1 MVNAWDKMPHG
12 HVIFLILFCLGGLK
26 EPYRTRVYYT
36 MYVDKESDFRK
47 LEGKNISVFK
57 YKQISVE
64 RTKFIIKL
72 TWHDK
77 KS

>member
-1 MVNAWDKMPHG
+1 M
-12 HVIFLILFCLGGLK
+12 HVDTEK
-26 EPYRTRVYYT
+26 
-36 MYVDKESDFRK
+36 DFRK
-47 LEGKNISVFK
+47 MEGKNISVFK

-72 TWHDK
+72 TWHDN

>member
-1 MVNAWDKMPHG
+1 
-12 HVIFLILFCLGGLK
+12 
-26 EPYRTRVYYT
+26 

-64 RTKFIIKL
+64 RTKFL
-72 TWHDK
+72 
-77 KS
+77 